1 MSQAEFRVGDLVV
14 LLTEEWQGISAILSK
29 PIDKGGVGHVLI
41 HVDDNIIGV
50 TVSRD
55 EIALADETT
64 QGYAQLAYNLIK
76 LGSIVIEKALV

>member
-29 PIDKGGVGHVLI
+29 PIDKGGGGHVLI